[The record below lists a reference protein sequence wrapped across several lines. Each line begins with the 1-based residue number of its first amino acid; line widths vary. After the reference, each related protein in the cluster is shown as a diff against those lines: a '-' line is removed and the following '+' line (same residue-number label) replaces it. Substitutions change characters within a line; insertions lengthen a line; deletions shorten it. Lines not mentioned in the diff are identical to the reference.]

1 MSNVDSINQAD
12 SPSLS
17 IGVFRTGTGR
27 ARQTPGKI
35 YTSDEEEEEK
45 KKEFDLSNTHQVLND
60 RVTLY

>member
-1 MSNVDSINQAD
+1 MHNVDRTNQAD

-17 IGVFRTGTGR
+17 IGEFRTGTGR

-35 YTSDEEEEEK
+35 YNLRRRKKNESD
-45 KKEFDLSNTHQVLND
+45 LLNTHHVLND